1 MKIRYRITKYDPVLR
16 DGQGRY
22 LPKHWT
28 SVSDL
33 GNPACTP
40 PLTLPAYLATEA
52 AYVSAIQEG
61 IRQVGCQQLV
71 VTKAEKYVPLA
82 EVKEQLASLGIPL
95 TREEE
100 EVFQS
105 FAVGLP
111 LTAAQVPAAARLI
124 LREALW
130 GELASVD
137 GRLTI
142 EFGYDYYLYLTLPP
156 MPPEAIRRIE
166 AMGLHV
172 ESNW

>member
-1 MKIRYRITKYDPVLR
+1 MKIRYRITKYDPALR
-16 DGQGRY
+16 DEQGRY

-33 GNPACTP
+33 GNPAYTP
-40 PLTLPAYLATEA
+40 ILTLPAYLATET

-71 VTKAEKYVPLA
+71 VTQAEKYVPLA
-82 EVKEQLASLGIPL
+82 EVKAQMALLGLPL
-95 TREEE
+95 TQKEEE
-100 EVFQS
+100 RFQS

-111 LTAAQVPAAARLI
+111 LMASQVPAAARLI

-130 GELASVD
+130 GEIASVD
-137 GRLTI
+137 GRLII

-156 MPPEAIRRIE
+156 MPLEAIRRIE
-166 AMGLHV
+166 AMGLFV